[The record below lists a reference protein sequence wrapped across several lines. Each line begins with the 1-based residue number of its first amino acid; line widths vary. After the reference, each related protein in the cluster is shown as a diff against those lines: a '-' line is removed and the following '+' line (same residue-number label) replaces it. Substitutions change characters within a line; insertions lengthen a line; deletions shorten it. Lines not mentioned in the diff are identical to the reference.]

1 AVYVPFTQTEI
12 TFFQPSEVA
21 VLTTREPLSIA
32 RELQDAVWSVDRE
45 QPVSN
50 IRTMDDIVDAELA
63 NRTQV
68 LQLLGTFAALALI
81 LATLGIYAVLSFL
94 VSQRTREIG
103 VRMAIG
109 ARTQDIVHGML
120 AYAARLTVAG
130 VVLGAAGGTAATRL
144 LSSLLFGIT
153 PLDWRTFAGV
163 AMLLMLV

>member
-1 AVYVPFTQTEI
+1 M
-12 TFFQPSEVA
+12 
-21 VLTTREPLSIA
+21 
-32 RELQDAVWSVDRE
+32 DRE

-50 IRTMDDIVDAELA
+50 IRTMDAIVDAELA

-68 LQLLGTFAALALI
+68 LQLLGTFAALALV
-81 LATLGIYAVLSFL
+81 LAALGIYAVLSFL

-109 ARTQDIVHGML
+109 ARSQDIVRGML
-120 AYAARLTVAG
+120 AYAARLTLAG
-130 VVLGAAGGTAATRL
+130 VVLGMGGGIVTTRL

-163 AMLLMLV
+163 ATLLMLVALAAAYVPTRRAALVDPVIALRDDR